1 TGSAHRRD
9 LYYAARALDNTMYV
23 VFANA
28 VGGAD
33 PWRFNGGAAV
43 YDPQGRPLVRGA
55 DEGEAVLVATL
66 DPAALAAT
74 RAAHSML
81 ADRPAD
87 QGLPRTALPA

>member
-1 TGSAHRRD
+1 
-9 LYYAARALDNTMYV
+9 MYV

-43 YDPQGRPLVRGA
+43 YDPEGRPLARGA
-55 DEGEAVLVATL
+55 DVGEDVLVATF

-74 RAAHSML
+74 RAAHTML
-81 ADRPAD
+81 VDRPAD
-87 QGLPRTALPA
+87 EGLTRSVLPG